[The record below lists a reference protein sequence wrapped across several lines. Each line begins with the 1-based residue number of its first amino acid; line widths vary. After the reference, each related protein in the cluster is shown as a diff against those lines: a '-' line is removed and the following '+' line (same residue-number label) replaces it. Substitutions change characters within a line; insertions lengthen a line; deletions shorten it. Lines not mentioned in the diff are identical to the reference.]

1 MKINLSLARDFGPQL
16 GDGGRAAEYRAERI
30 DPFVSASD
38 EITLDFTGVRSANS
52 SFINALI
59 ASVVEHNGERVLSK
73 IIFKGCNATLQVLV
87 EAAIDLGVQKGLE
100 RAAA

>member
-1 MKINLSLARDFGPQL
+1 
-16 GDGGRAAEYRAERI
+16 
-30 DPFVSASD
+30 
-38 EITLDFTGVRSANS
+38 LDFTGVRSANS

-59 ASVVEHNGERVLSK
+59 AAVVERNGERVLNK